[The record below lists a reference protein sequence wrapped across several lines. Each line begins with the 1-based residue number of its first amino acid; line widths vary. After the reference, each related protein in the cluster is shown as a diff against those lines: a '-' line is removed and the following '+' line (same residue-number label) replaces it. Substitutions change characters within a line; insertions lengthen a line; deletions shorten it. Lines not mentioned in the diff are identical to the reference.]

1 MPDTTLRSLADD
13 LASPDPTV
21 RDDGAYAA
29 LARLVRDRGLGTD
42 DRAWLASQMLAR
54 LDHERVEARAFAP
67 LVLAS
72 LVSAGDVGPDWVEA
86 VSRWYVAEQDL
97 RGHDPA
103 LGWIHAVAHGADF
116 FGACGAAGVGDA
128 SALLEA
134 LGRRLVAPTTF
145 VWRDQEEDR
154 LACALALVLARD
166 DVDEATSV
174 GWLDHVRAMFAAG
187 APGPVPAEASNTMRT
202 LRSLHVALGEQ
213 VLRSGRPVAVPHA
226 DLVRREVAGLLAE
239 VTPWFWRTRTT

>member
-1 MPDTTLRSLADD
+1 MPDTVLRSLADD
-13 LASPDPTV
+13 LASPDPAV

-29 LARLVRDRGLGTD
+29 LARRVREGDLGAD
-42 DRAWLASQMLAR
+42 DRAWLASEMLVR
-54 LDHERVEARAFAP
+54 LAHERVEARAFAP

-72 LVSAGDVGPDWVEA
+72 LVSAGDFEPGWVEA
-86 VSRWYVAEQDL
+86 VTRWYVTEQDL

-103 LGWIHAVAHGADF
+103 LGWVHAVAHGADF
-116 FGACGAAGVGDA
+116 FGECGAAGVGDA
-128 SALLEA
+128 AALLEA

-145 VWRDQEEDR
+145 VWRDQEDDR
-154 LACALALVLARD
+154 LACALALVLTRD

-187 APGPVPAEASNTMRT
+187 SPGPVPAEVSNTMRT

-213 VLRSGRPVAVPHA
+213 VLRGGQPVAVPHE

-239 VTPWFWRTRTT
+239 VTPWFWRPRTT